1 MFSRKNKSVFI
12 PIHVIHTQT
21 PQRAAFMQ
29 FYLDPS
35 YIYRKEYPFCP
46 QIINWFFLSTWSS
59 LKMYNFVSFFAIISL
74 LRLEVFCFLFF
85 YYETRRSVPIYCPR
99 NPRSIQNTNE
109 IYCLTVLGAGI
120 LKSGLDQGWF
130 LLRVV
135 REELFRAVPQLLAV
149 YWQSLAFLG
158 L

>member
-1 MFSRKNKSVFI
+1 
-12 PIHVIHTQT
+12 
-21 PQRAAFMQ
+21 
-29 FYLDPS
+29 
-35 YIYRKEYPFCP
+35 
-46 QIINWFFLSTWSS
+46 
-59 LKMYNFVSFFAIISL
+59 MYNFVSFFAIMSV

-120 LKSGLDQGWF
+120 LRSGLDQGWF

-135 REELFRAVPQLLAV
+135 REELFCAAPQLLAV